1 MELKNLLNCEIM
13 RHGKV
18 HYIPHSEVIKEE
30 RETTKLRIV
39 YYASANQ
46 NDPSI
51 NESLHSEL
59 SL

>member
-1 MELKNLLNCEIM
+1 MELKNLLNREII

-18 HYIPHSEVIKEE
+18 HYIPHSQVIKEE

-39 YYASANQ
+39 YDASANQ